1 MHTPSRP
8 SLVALCAASLF
19 SACAADEWPQFRGPT
34 GQGVSDAHGL
44 PVTWSE
50 TNNIVWKTELPGSGH
65 SSPVVSGN
73 RIWLTASPDKGL
85 SRHVLCV
92 ALDSGKIVRDIELF
106 TYEKPEPCHS
116 LNSYATPTPVLE
128 NNRVYVTFG
137 SPGTACLS
145 AETGEKLWERRDFV
159 VDYRDVGAASSP
171 VLYRNLLILT
181 CDGQK
186 GDKQFVVALDKNTG
200 ATLWKTDRT
209 FDPNKNPD
217 QIHSSCVPLAI
228 RVGDRDQ
235 LVSPAGYGVHTY
247 DPDTGTELWHAWY
260 DGWSVVSRPVFAD
273 GFLVICCGTVNPRML
288 CIRPAGA
295 SGDITE
301 SGVVWKTDKN
311 VPGMPSPLLVDHRL
325 YTMTATTLS
334 CLDPASGKVFWSENI
349 PGQHLASPVAADG
362 NIFLFSQGKT
372 STVVALGDT
381 FRIVATN
388 RLDEGC
394 FASPAIAG
402 HSLIVR
408 TTKHLYRIGK

>member
-1 MHTPSRP
+1 MQTTNRTCLAA
-8 SLVALCAASLF
+8 LVTATVL
-19 SACAADEWPQFRGPT
+19 SAHAADEWPQFRGPT
-34 GQGVSDAHGL
+34 GQGISDARDL
-44 PVTWSE
+44 PTAWSE

-65 SSPVVSGN
+65 SSPVVSDN

-92 ALDSGKIVRDIELF
+92 ALDTGKIERDLELF

-128 NNRVYVTFG
+128 GDRVYVTFG

-145 AETGEKLWERRDFV
+145 ADTGKKLWERRDFV

-171 VLYRNLLILT
+171 ILYRNSLILT
-181 CDGQK
+181 CDGQR

-209 FDPNKNPD
+209 FAPNKNPD

-228 RVGDRDQ
+228 RAGDRDQ
-235 LVSPAGYGVHTY
+235 LVCPAGHGVHAY
-247 DPDTGTELWHAWY
+247 DPDSGAELWHAWY

-273 GFLVICCGTVNPRML
+273 GLLVVCCGVVNPVLL

-295 SGDITE
+295 SGDVTE
-301 SGVVWKTDKN
+301 SGVVWKTTKN
-311 VPGMPSPLLVDHRL
+311 VPGMPSPLLVNRRL

-334 CLDPASGKVFWSENI
+334 CLDPATGQEFWSENLS
-349 PGQHLASPVAADG
+349 GQHVASPVAADG
-362 NIFLFSQGKT
+362 NIYLFSQGKT

-381 FRIVATN
+381 FRAVATN

-394 FASPAIAG
+394 YASPAIVG

-408 TTKHLYRIGK
+408 TTKHLYRIGR